1 MQGLDVSERMGFFGQ
16 LPEDVS
22 SDEYCLVVDAV
33 STSVKSHKHFG
44 MFGLGAGTDGVVR
57 GYAWDHGFG
66 IVAIA

>member
-1 MQGLDVSERMGFFGQ
+1 MFPSVWGFFGQ
-16 LPEDVS
+16 LPEDVQVM
-22 SDEYCLVVDAV
+22 EIAV

-44 MFGLGAGTDGVVR
+44 MFRIGLGTDGVVR